1 MGLLSKMLEKFHSRA
16 FGGHRSLTLVVRGQE
31 LRFNSLAEFGYAC
44 AGRASLPP
52 ERLARIHSM
61 SLDQLRDEHQDIG
74 LLLAKLAEIV
84 ADSARDLT
92 LLQGRLR
99 DIPITSI
106 SSDNDWRAIFIALR
120 EQQVGPEYIQVALGH
135 YLQYLANRQQ
145 VFRMEAQQ
153 GGSGSS
159 AAAINRLSLRLGDSS
174 TRKDYQRLPKGRA
187 VVLGL
192 TPGEPLEL
200 ILSRHKC
207 RICVD
212 NHVMFTHFNNQQEE
226 CENKRIAIG
235 REKINDIII
244 DPSWRDVSRLHLVVE
259 NLGNGNIQMTDLSS
273 HGTFLPVEFIG
284 RIKYSGS
291 GESKLAMDTGQGHG
305 AEGFDEGEEAAEPE
319 SQTSPRR
326 PH

>member
-1 MGLLSKMLEKFHSRA
+1 MSLLSKLLGKVYSRV
-16 FGGHRSLTLVVRGQE
+16 FGRNGSLTLVVKGQE
-31 LRFNSLAEFGYAC
+31 LRFGSLAEFGYAC
-44 AGRASLPP
+44 AGRTSLPP

-61 SLDQLRDEHQDIG
+61 SLDQLRDEHQDIS

-84 ADSARDLT
+84 ADSARDPA

-99 DIPITSI
+99 DVPINSI
-106 SSDNDWRAIFIALR
+106 SSDNDWRAIFSALR
-120 EQQVGPEYIQVALGH
+120 EQQAGPEYIQVALGH

-145 VFRMEAQQ
+145 VFRLEAQQ
-153 GGSGSS
+153 GGGSS

-192 TPGEPLEL
+192 TPGEPVEL

-207 RICVD
+207 RMSVD
-212 NHVMFTHFNNQQEE
+212 DHVMFTHFNDQQEE

-259 NLGNGNIQMTDLSS
+259 NLGNGNIKMTDLSS
-273 HGTFLPVEFIG
+273 HGTFLPVEFMG
-284 RIKYSGS
+284 KIKYS
-291 GESKLAMDTGQGHG
+291 GESKLAMDPGLGH
-305 AEGFDEGEEAAEPE
+305 EEDPDEEAGPGNY
-319 SQTSPRR
+319 TRPRQ